1 MWQSDPTS
9 VNYDMVKDVQ
19 KFQLDEDPSG
29 IGGTW
34 YYVKQRP
41 GLKEFLKAMSELYE
55 LHIYT
60 MGTRAYALKIKEIVD
75 PDGSIFGERVLSR
88 DESGS
93 ISHKS
98 LARLFPVDT
107 KMVVII
113 DDRGDVWKW
122 SENLIKVRVYEF
134 FVGIGDINATFLP
147 KKQEFPTMDAAITAA
162 TASADAED
170 DGAKIPPELEGVPI
184 EKSDEIEEELA
195 EDALQAETLADA
207 PVPAP
212 STLDA
217 LISMSGGATA
227 DPQALITDQ
236 AAQLENAIKAQ
247 KESRPLAKMQEE
259 QDKLDEAMAAAEGEA
274 ASGSDTPSELGE
286 HPKKHSVLHDNDV
299 ELYHLTQ
306 HLTDVHK
313 RFYET
318 LDSARGITNGTPQ
331 STQPVVPAKKN
342 PRKRSTHGED
352 GGKVDLRLVPDVAQ
366 IMSRTKRQTFKDCV
380 IVFSGIIPLNANVQ
394 LSVSPFPFI
403 PRTV

>member
-1 MWQSDPTS
+1 MWQSDPNS

-34 YYVKQRP
+34 YYVKKRP

-113 DDRGDVWKW
+113 DDRGDVWKY

-147 KKQEFPTMDAAITAA
+147 KKQEFPTMDPTTIGTTTTAAAAIAP
-162 TASADAED
+162 AED
-170 DGAKIPPELEGVPI
+170 VDAAKVPPELEGVPI
-184 EKSDEIEEELA
+184 EKPDEIEEELA

-217 LISMSGGATA
+217 LVTMSGGATA
-227 DPQALITDQ
+227 DPRALINDQ
-236 AAQLENAIKAQ
+236 AAQLENAIKEQ

-259 QDKLDEAMAAAEGEA
+259 QDKLDEALAAAEDVERGD
-274 ASGSDTPSELGE
+274 DTPSESGE
-286 HPKKHSVLHDNDV
+286 HHKKHSVLHDNDV
-299 ELYHLTQ
+299 ELYYLTNHLTN
-306 HLTDVHK
+306 VHK
-313 RFYET
+313 MFYEMF
-318 LDSARGITNGTPQ
+318 DSARGVAQNDRVSQ
-331 STQPVVPAKKN
+331 LKQPEPPVKKN
-342 PRKRSTHGED
+342 PRKRSAPSDEAMI
-352 GGKVDLRLVPDVAQ
+352 DLKLVPDVAQ
-366 IMSRTKRQTFKDCV
+366 IMTKTKRQTLKGCV
-380 IVFSGIIPLNANVQ
+380 IVFSGVIPLNANVQ
-394 LSVSPFPFI
+394 L
-403 PRTV
+403 